1 MQAIQKLCIFV
12 KKYITDYQS
21 IISFKIFLAF
31 VFVYYLF
38 LHLNLFI
45 MRNFILILALLWVVS
60 CKSPETKIL
69 SHQVQTDTIFIPI
82 VDTLNFSFASIK
94 QIDKDVLV
102 CINDEKTSKLYM
114 FTYLP
119 DSIKDLRVFDLPVS
133 LLDTSNGKIKNIDI
147 ISKESVLICQK
158 NLLSIY
164 NLKTKTLDFSYSHS
178 LDDSAYYF
186 NNNAQEISWN
196 DFDQNILSIIYHFD
210 ETKKMGDAN
219 IFFSGFLNPKTEEI
233 EMIPINR
240 PSVYQTSLINSMFT
254 SEYIAVSPDY
264 YVAAFGIT
272 PDLTVYNRKTKELK
286 NIFVKSS
293 QYSDIKSV
301 DSSEFKDIKA
311 IFNHYIGS
319 MNFKNI
325 KYDKFNKVYYRFYLH
340 PIAEEDMNDEYL
352 YEVGSKPLGVT
363 ILSEDF
369 KIIGDLYLDDEI
381 YPFNISIIADGLM
394 QIESIKEKNRAV
406 VRTVKYEK

>member
-1 MQAIQKLCIFV
+1 
-12 KKYITDYQS
+12 
-21 IISFKIFLAF
+21 
-31 VFVYYLF
+31 
-38 LHLNLFI
+38 
-45 MRNFILILALLWVVS
+45 MRNSILILVLLWVVS
-60 CKSPETKIL
+60 CKSPETKTL

-82 VDTLNFSFASIK
+82 ADTLNFSFASIK

-102 CINDEKTSKLYM
+102 CINDEKTSKLYL

-178 LDDSAYYF
+178 GDDSAYYF

-196 DFDQNILSIIYHFD
+196 DFDNNILSIIYHFD
-210 ETKKMGDAN
+210 ETKKMGDTN

-363 ILSEDF
+363 ILSDDF

-394 QIESIKEKNRAV
+394 QIQSIKEKNRAV
-406 VRTVKYEK
+406 VRTVRYEK

>member
-1 MQAIQKLCIFV
+1 
-12 KKYITDYQS
+12 
-21 IISFKIFLAF
+21 
-31 VFVYYLF
+31 
-38 LHLNLFI
+38 
-45 MRNFILILALLWVVS
+45 MRNSILILVLLWVVS
-60 CKSPETKIL
+60 CKSPETKTL

-82 VDTLNFSFASIK
+82 ADTLNFSFASIK

-102 CINDEKTSKLYM
+102 CINDEKTSKLYL

-178 LDDSAYYF
+178 GDDSAYYF

-196 DFDQNILSIIYHFD
+196 DFDNNILSIIYHFD
-210 ETKKMGDAN
+210 ETKKMGDTN

-286 NIFVKSS
+286 NIF
-293 QYSDIKSV
+293 
-301 DSSEFKDIKA
+301 E
-311 IFNHYIGS
+311 IG
-319 MNFKNI
+319 
-325 KYDKFNKVYYRFYLH
+325 
-340 PIAEEDMNDEYL
+340 
-352 YEVGSKPLGVT
+352 
-363 ILSEDF
+363 
-369 KIIGDLYLDDEI
+369 
-381 YPFNISIIADGLM
+381 
-394 QIESIKEKNRAV
+394 RASCRERV
-406 VRTVKYEK
+406 

>member
-1 MQAIQKLCIFV
+1 
-12 KKYITDYQS
+12 
-21 IISFKIFLAF
+21 
-31 VFVYYLF
+31 
-38 LHLNLFI
+38 
-45 MRNFILILALLWVVS
+45 
-60 CKSPETKIL
+60 
-69 SHQVQTDTIFIPI
+69 
-82 VDTLNFSFASIK
+82 
-94 QIDKDVLV
+94 
-102 CINDEKTSKLYM
+102 
-114 FTYLP
+114 
-119 DSIKDLRVFDLPVS
+119 
-133 LLDTSNGKIKNIDI
+133 
-147 ISKESVLICQK
+147 
-158 NLLSIY
+158 
-164 NLKTKTLDFSYSHS
+164 
-178 LDDSAYYF
+178 
-186 NNNAQEISWN
+186 
-196 DFDQNILSIIYHFD
+196 
-210 ETKKMGDAN
+210 MGDTN

-363 ILSEDF
+363 ILSDDF

-394 QIESIKEKNRAV
+394 QIQSIKEKNRAV
-406 VRTVKYEK
+406 VRTVRYEK